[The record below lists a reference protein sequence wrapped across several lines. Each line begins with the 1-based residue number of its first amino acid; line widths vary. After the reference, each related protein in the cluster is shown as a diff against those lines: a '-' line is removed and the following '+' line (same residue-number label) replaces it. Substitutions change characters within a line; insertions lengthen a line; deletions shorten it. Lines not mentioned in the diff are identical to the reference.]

1 MIRRPPRSTRTDTLF
16 PYTTLFRFLDLAA
29 FVREQG
35 GVADYRGE
43 LKAAGLS
50 NAPRK
55 GDDFVGG
62 ENRLGPLLNDD
73 SGATLDD
80 MAQRAWE
87 AGYFPDHAS
96 RPSVDEFVTAL
107 GNTYRGINRTFRPDD
122 FAEIDAYGA
131 ARDQRLAVERA
142 RQEGAPL
149 ADDMGQAATYE
160 DRKSTRLNS
169 SH

>member
-1 MIRRPPRSTRTDTLF
+1 MRISDWSSDVCSS
-16 PYTTLFRFLDLAA
+16 DL
-29 FVREQG
+29 
-35 GVADYRGE
+35 
-43 LKAAGLS
+43 
-50 NAPRK
+50 
-55 GDDFVGG
+55 

-131 ARDQRLAVERA
+131 ARDQ
-142 RQEGAPL
+142 
-149 ADDMGQAATYE
+149 